1 MLGLLF
7 NPLRLITGPLSC
19 IATVATLCC
28 ICRCV
33 KCCRRWQYRDCA
45 LLKRFFLL
53 TGHDGFDDFELM
65 VLVHEALFDGSAAA
79 KLSTAVRVTA
89 GDESVKTDIHSNG
102 TFQQPLHVIVEQGV
116 EQVTIELLDSRE
128 AILASLVL
136 ETVEHLLNA
145 ENLQPERV
153 YPMQQKRQG
162 GLAGVRNAKVKL
174 SMRVY
179 MGDDTE
185 KGSAAITSDVGVLV
199 QQQLEKAEKVG
210 GGGGQSLS
218 EMEVLKNACAGPL
231 EIFEGMGET
240 QSTYMAVLGP
250 PYSRR
255 WALGLWK
262 GQSDYEAKKHS
273 VQEVDVMKIRSV
285 QADPKRHHIFSIN
298 FYDENRV
305 SQTLTFRRTDRAR
318 DVWVEIL
325 HLLVTKVR
333 ACKGGSKLPLN
344 NSSGDAHASESST
357 RRNVASF
364 EEGGW

>member
-1 MLGLLF
+1 M
-7 NPLRLITGPLSC
+7 
-19 IATVATLCC
+19 
-28 ICRCV
+28 
-33 KCCRRWQYRDCA
+33 KCCRRWQWRDCA

-65 VLVHEALFDGSAAA
+65 VLVHEALFDGSTTAR
-79 KLSTAVRVTA
+79 LSTAVRVTA
-89 GDESVKTDIHSNG
+89 GDQSVKTDIHSNG

-116 EQVTIELLDSRE
+116 EKVTIELLDSHG
-128 AILASLVL
+128 AILASLTL
-136 ETVEHLLNA
+136 DTVDHLLNA

-153 YPMQQKRQG
+153 YPMQQKRHG
-162 GLAGVRNAKVKL
+162 GLAGVRNARVKL

-185 KGSAAITSDVGVLV
+185 KGSAALTSDVDVLV
-199 QQQLEKAEKVG
+199 QQQLAKAEKG
-210 GGGGQSLS
+210 GGGEGQSLS
-218 EMEVLKNACAGPL
+218 EMEVLKTACAGPL

-262 GQSDYEAKKHS
+262 DQSDYEAKKHS

-285 QADPKRHHIFSIN
+285 QADPKRHHIFNIN
-298 FYDENRV
+298 FFDENRV

-333 ACKGGSKLPLN
+333 ACKGGSKLSLN
-344 NSSGDAHASESST
+344 SSESSS